1 MGGEKL
7 KTSKPYTGVFSIAIF
22 LCLGFF
28 VCTSPVS
35 AQDAEPLPERHLVDE
50 STILIGETPAQSVSN
65 GSASVFVVIRM
76 VLVLALSALA
86 IYGVFF
92 FIKRASR
99 PQENRDP
106 HLKVLARVPLSNDS
120 YAAVISVGAR
130 AWLVGGGSG
139 NVNVISEISE
149 NESLETMLLD
159 EAKRA
164 AEAGA
169 RRYFDF
175 GSLLRRFDALRFG
188 ASNESK
194 GQSGNFHMGFLRK
207 QRERL
212 RGL

>member
-7 KTSKPYTGVFSIAIF
+7 KASRPYTGVFFVILILF
-22 LCLGFF
+22 LGFF
-28 VCTSPVS
+28 ICTPRLS
-35 AQDAEPLPERHLVDE
+35 AQDSEPLPERPVVDE
-50 STILIGETPAQSVSN
+50 SAIIIGETQGSPVSN
-65 GSASVFVVIRM
+65 GGASIFVVIRM

-99 PQENRDP
+99 PQESRDP
-106 HLKVLARVPLSNDS
+106 HLKVLARVPLGNDS
-120 YAAVISVGAR
+120 FAAVISIGAK

-139 NVNVISEISE
+139 NVNLICEISD

-159 EAKRA
+159 DAKRT
-164 AEAGA
+164 AEAGT

-175 GSLLRRFDALRFG
+175 SSLLRRFG
-188 ASNESK
+188 ASKDSK
-194 GQSGNFHMGFLRK
+194 GPGGNFHAEILRK

-212 RGL
+212 KGL